1 MATTEPQKWTAT
13 LGSTADVNAIPAT
26 TPSGSGRA
34 SFSGLFPPV
43 TQLPLDQGGIAPE
56 RGDFNAL
63 FKYLGEY
70 LFYLMQGGMFSYST
84 DYDYTA
90 GNLVMH
96 GGSLYLCIAANGP
109 GSAIKYPT
117 DAAYW
122 RQLALTSQLPT
133 VNNGT
138 LTIQRNGSTVATF
151 SANQATNETINIDA
165 LPVGSYIQFA
175 GRQAPAGFLVCNGG
189 AISRTTYSKLFAVIG
204 TTYGGG
210 DGWSTF
216 NLPNLTDRF
225 LQGSSTSGT
234 VKNAGLPNIT
244 GVASAFFCSGTSIS
258 TSGAMYQTSA
268 VYGDLHGADD
278 EYKQYIVGL
287 GFNAS
292 RSSSIY
298 GSSSTVQPPA
308 LTCLICIKY

>member
-1 MATTEPQKWTAT
+1 MATIEPQKWSAT
-13 LGSTADVNAIPAT
+13 LGASADVNALPAT

-34 SFSGLFPPV
+34 STSGLFPPV

-96 GGSLYLCIAANGP
+96 EGSLYLCIASNGP
-109 GSAIKYPT
+109 SSAVKYPT

-138 LTIQRNGSTVATF
+138 LTIQKNGSNVATFSANQAGNTTANISVPTVNNGTLTIKKNGTTVATF
-151 SANQATNETINIDA
+151 SANQSGNTTANITVQTSGPGAFD
-165 LPVGSYIQFA
+165 VGSTIIVAMGYDQNLYY
-175 GRQAPAGFLVCNGG
+175 GRSIPGG
-189 AISRTTYSKLFAVIG
+189 AYYG
-204 TTYGGG
+204 WCPDDGGG
-210 DGWSTF
+210 AMSGVITIPGTWVCCVG
-216 NLPNLTDRF
+216 
-225 LQGSSTSGT
+225 QGNNGN
-234 VKNAGLPNIT
+234 VRG
-244 GVASAFFCSGTSIS
+244 
-258 TSGAMYQTSA
+258 
-268 VYGDLHGADD
+268 
-278 EYKQYIVGL
+278 
-287 GFNAS
+287 
-292 RSSSIY
+292 
-298 GSSSTVQPPA
+298 
-308 LTCLICIKY
+308 CIMRRIA

>member
-1 MATTEPQKWTAT
+1 MATTEPQKWAAT

-96 GGSLYLCIAANGP
+96 EGSLYLCIASNGP
-109 GSAIKYPT
+109 GSAVKYPT

-133 VNNGT
+133 VNNGA
-138 LTIQRNGSTVATF
+138 LTIQKNGATVATF
-151 SANQATNETINIDA
+151 SANQAGNTTANISVPAVNNGTLTIQKNGTTVATFSANQSGDTTANITVQAAAPGVFD
-165 LPVGSYIQFA
+165 VGSTVIRA
-175 GRQAPAGFLVCNGG
+175 APGYENINYGVLTSNGSFHGWCCDEKGG
-189 AISRTTYSKLFAVIG
+189 AISTNNGGTFWMPGTWVICCG
-204 TTYGGG
+204 VG
-210 DGWSTF
+210 
-216 NLPNLTDRF
+216 N
-225 LQGSSTSGT
+225 SS
-234 VKNAGLPNIT
+234 LIR
-244 GVASAFFCSGTSIS
+244 GVIMRRIA
-258 TSGAMYQTSA
+258 
-268 VYGDLHGADD
+268 
-278 EYKQYIVGL
+278 
-287 GFNAS
+287 
-292 RSSSIY
+292 
-298 GSSSTVQPPA
+298 
-308 LTCLICIKY
+308 

>member
-1 MATTEPQKWTAT
+1 MATTEPQKWDAT
-13 LGSTADVNAIPAT
+13 LGSTADVNAIPET

-96 GGSLYLCIAANGP
+96 EGSLYLCIASNGP
-109 GSAIKYPT
+109 GSAVKYPT
-117 DAAYW
+117 DADYW

-138 LTIQRNGSTVATF
+138 LTIQKNGSNVATFSANQAGNTTANISVPTVNNGTLTIQKNGATVATF
-151 SANQATNETINIDA
+151 SANQSGNTTANITVQAAAPGVFD
-165 LPVGSYIQFA
+165 VGSTVIRA
-175 GRQAPAGFLVCNGG
+175 APLDERFNYGTLTSHGYFHGWCCDEKGG
-189 AISRTTYSKLFAVIG
+189 AIGNTTVNYMPGTWIICNGTGNTSLIRGVIM
-204 TTYGGG
+204 
-210 DGWSTF
+210 
-216 NLPNLTDRF
+216 RRI
-225 LQGSSTSGT
+225 
-234 VKNAGLPNIT
+234 A
-244 GVASAFFCSGTSIS
+244 
-258 TSGAMYQTSA
+258 
-268 VYGDLHGADD
+268 
-278 EYKQYIVGL
+278 
-287 GFNAS
+287 
-292 RSSSIY
+292 
-298 GSSSTVQPPA
+298 
-308 LTCLICIKY
+308 

>member
-1 MATTEPQKWTAT
+1 MATTEPQKWAAT

-96 GGSLYLCIAANGP
+96 EGSLYLCIASNGP
-109 GSAIKYPT
+109 GSAVKYPT
-117 DAAYW
+117 DADYW

-138 LTIQRNGSTVATF
+138 LTIQKNGANVATFTANQAGNTTANISVPTVNNGTLTIQKNGTTVATF
-151 SANQATNETINIDA
+151 SANQSGNTTANITVQAAAPGVFD
-165 LPVGSYIQFA
+165 VGSTVIRA
-175 GRQAPAGFLVCNGG
+175 APLDERFNYGTLTSHGYFHGWCCDEKGG
-189 AISRTTYSKLFAVIG
+189 AIGNTTVNYMPGTWIICNGTGNTSLIRGVIM
-204 TTYGGG
+204 
-210 DGWSTF
+210 
-216 NLPNLTDRF
+216 RRI
-225 LQGSSTSGT
+225 
-234 VKNAGLPNIT
+234 A
-244 GVASAFFCSGTSIS
+244 
-258 TSGAMYQTSA
+258 
-268 VYGDLHGADD
+268 
-278 EYKQYIVGL
+278 
-287 GFNAS
+287 
-292 RSSSIY
+292 
-298 GSSSTVQPPA
+298 
-308 LTCLICIKY
+308 

>member
-96 GGSLYLCIAANGP
+96 GGSLYLCIASNGP
-109 GSAIKYPT
+109 GSATKYPT
-117 DAAYW
+117 DKAYW
-122 RQLALTSQLPT
+122 RRLALMSDMPA
-133 VNNGT
+133 VGNGT
-138 LTIQRNGSTVATF
+138 ITV
-151 SANQATNETINIDA
+151 QA
-165 LPVGSYIQFA
+165 
-175 GRQAPAGFLVCNGG
+175 
-189 AISRTTYSKLFAVIG
+189 
-204 TTYGGG
+204 
-210 DGWSTF
+210 
-216 NLPNLTDRF
+216 
-225 LQGSSTSGT
+225 
-234 VKNAGLPNIT
+234 
-244 GVASAFFCSGTSIS
+244 SGTSIGSFTANQGGNS
-258 TSGAMYQTSA
+258 TINIPEATVNSFGVVKTEEIGAYRDWVRFRSGVQIVWGSGRDNTPITFPRAFNGNPVVSA
-268 VYGDLHGADD
+268 TCATDLANPRFPCSFAGSATGVTFRVWDPVD
-278 EYKQYIVGL
+278 NIWNPDGTFTYIAIGTW
-287 GFNAS
+287 S
-292 RSSSIY
+292 
-298 GSSSTVQPPA
+298 
-308 LTCLICIKY
+308 

>member
-1 MATTEPQKWTAT
+1 MAITEPQKWAAT
-13 LGSTADVNAIPAT
+13 LGNTADVNAIPET

-96 GGSLYLCIAANGP
+96 EGSLYLCIAANGP
-109 GSAIKYPT
+109 GSTVKYPT
-117 DAAYW
+117 DANYW

-138 LTIQRNGSTVATF
+138 LTIQKNGSNVATF
-151 SANQATNETINIDA
+151 SANQAGNTTANISVPAVNNGALVIQKNGEYVATFRANQSGDTVANITVQAAAPGVYDIGSTIIAAFGYEENLYYGAIIPGGTRPGWCPDD
-165 LPVGSYIQFA
+165 
-175 GRQAPAGFLVCNGG
+175 RGG
-189 AISRTTYSKLFAVIG
+189 AISG
-204 TTYGGG
+204 
-210 DGWSTF
+210 
-216 NLPNLTDRF
+216 
-225 LQGSSTSGT
+225 
-234 VKNAGLPNIT
+234 NIT
-244 GVASAFFCSGTSIS
+244 IPGTWVCCVGSGNNRNVRGGIIRRI
-258 TSGAMYQTSA
+258 A
-268 VYGDLHGADD
+268 
-278 EYKQYIVGL
+278 
-287 GFNAS
+287 
-292 RSSSIY
+292 
-298 GSSSTVQPPA
+298 
-308 LTCLICIKY
+308 

>member
-1 MATTEPQKWTAT
+1 MATTEPLKWAAT
-13 LGSTADVNAIPAT
+13 LGSTADVNAIPET

-96 GGSLYLCIAANGP
+96 EGSLYLCIAANGP
-109 GSAIKYPT
+109 SSTVKYPT
-117 DAAYW
+117 DADYW

-138 LTIQRNGSTVATF
+138 LTIQKNGSNVATFTANQSGNTTANISVPAVNNGTLTIQKNGATVATF
-151 SANQATNETINIDA
+151 SANQSGNTTANITVQSAAGVFD
-165 LPVGSYIQFA
+165 VGSTVIRA
-175 GRQAPAGFLVCNGG
+175 APTTENLNYGVLTSHGYFHDWCCDSKGG
-189 AISRTTYSKLFAVIG
+189 AIWMADPVHMPGTWVICCG
-204 TTYGGG
+204 NG
-210 DGWSTF
+210 
-216 NLPNLTDRF
+216 NP
-225 LQGSSTSGT
+225 
-234 VKNAGLPNIT
+234 GLIR
-244 GVASAFFCSGTSIS
+244 
-258 TSGAMYQTSA
+258 GAIMRRIA
-268 VYGDLHGADD
+268 
-278 EYKQYIVGL
+278 
-287 GFNAS
+287 
-292 RSSSIY
+292 
-298 GSSSTVQPPA
+298 
-308 LTCLICIKY
+308 

>member
-70 LFYLMQGGMFSYST
+70 LFYLMQGGTFSYST

-96 GGSLYLCIAANGP
+96 GGSLYLCIASNGP

-117 DAAYW
+117 DTAYW

-138 LTIQRNGSTVATF
+138 LTIQKDGATVATF
-151 SANQATNETINIDA
+151 TANQAGNSIA
-165 LPVGSYIQFA
+165 
-175 GRQAPAGFLVCNGG
+175 
-189 AISRTTYSKLFAVIG
+189 
-204 TTYGGG
+204 
-210 DGWSTF
+210 
-216 NLPNLTDRF
+216 
-225 LQGSSTSGT
+225 
-234 VKNAGLPNIT
+234 NIT
-244 GVASAFFCSGTSIS
+244 ISEIAGQGVVGNQAWVRFKSGIQIVFGGVPVNTIISFPVAFSGVPMIEMTSPAFDGMVGVPGWTERS
-258 TSGAMYQTSA
+258 TTHIKGVEFDVVNHQWK
-268 VYGDLHGADD
+268 DD
-278 EYKQYIVGL
+278 GSFDFIAI
-287 GFNAS
+287 GFW
-292 RSSSIY
+292 
-298 GSSSTVQPPA
+298 
-308 LTCLICIKY
+308 

>member
-1 MATTEPQKWTAT
+1 MATTEPQKWAAT
-13 LGSTADVNAIPAT
+13 LGSTADVNAIPET

-90 GNLVMH
+90 GNLVLH
-96 GGSLYLCIAANGP
+96 GGSLYLCIASNGP

-117 DAAYW
+117 DTAYW

-138 LTIQRNGSTVATF
+138 LTIQKDGATVATF
-151 SANQATNETINIDA
+151 SANQAGNTTANISISEIDSQGAGWVRFKNGFQICGTRMSSWGYFTVVNFPRAFTSVWSVTLTNIGVDTYG
-165 LPVGSYIQFA
+165 PVVYGKVGAVGNSSFNLHA
-175 GRQAPAGFLVCNGG
+175 NLEDPASWYWM
-189 AISRTTYSKLFAVIG
+189 AIG
-204 TTYGGG
+204 T
-210 DGWSTF
+210 W
-216 NLPNLTDRF
+216 
-225 LQGSSTSGT
+225 
-234 VKNAGLPNIT
+234 K
-244 GVASAFFCSGTSIS
+244 
-258 TSGAMYQTSA
+258 
-268 VYGDLHGADD
+268 
-278 EYKQYIVGL
+278 
-287 GFNAS
+287 
-292 RSSSIY
+292 
-298 GSSSTVQPPA
+298 
-308 LTCLICIKY
+308 

>member
-1 MATTEPQKWTAT
+1 MATTEPQKWDAT

-96 GGSLYLCIAANGP
+96 EGSLYLCIAANGP
-109 GSAIKYPT
+109 GSTVKYPT
-117 DAAYW
+117 DADYW
-122 RQLALTSQLPT
+122 RQLALTSQLPI

-138 LTIQRNGSTVATF
+138 LTIQRNGSNVATF
-151 SANQATNETINIDA
+151 SANQAGNTTANI
-165 LPVGSYIQFA
+165 
-175 GRQAPAGFLVCNGG
+175 
-189 AISRTTYSKLFAVIG
+189 AISEIDSQGAGWVRFKNGFQICGQFVHLNMRDSPVNFPMAFTSVWSVTITNHGYSADAHVYGKVDSVGTSSFAIHSNAGNTFWYWMAIG
-204 TTYGGG
+204 T
-210 DGWSTF
+210 W
-216 NLPNLTDRF
+216 
-225 LQGSSTSGT
+225 
-234 VKNAGLPNIT
+234 K
-244 GVASAFFCSGTSIS
+244 
-258 TSGAMYQTSA
+258 
-268 VYGDLHGADD
+268 
-278 EYKQYIVGL
+278 
-287 GFNAS
+287 
-292 RSSSIY
+292 
-298 GSSSTVQPPA
+298 
-308 LTCLICIKY
+308 

>member
-1 MATTEPQKWTAT
+1 MATTEPQKWAAT
-13 LGSTADVNAIPAT
+13 LGNTADVNAIPET

-96 GGSLYLCIAANGP
+96 GGSLYLCIASNGP

-138 LTIQRNGSTVATF
+138 LTIQNNGATVATFTANQAGNTTANISVPAANNGVLTIQNNGATVATF
-151 SANQATNETINIDA
+151 SANQAGNTTANI
-165 LPVGSYIQFA
+165 
-175 GRQAPAGFLVCNGG
+175 
-189 AISRTTYSKLFAVIG
+189 AISEIDSQGA
-204 TTYGGG
+204 
-210 DGWSTF
+210 GWV
-216 NLPNLTDRF
+216 RF
-225 LQGSSTSGT
+225 KNGFQICGQIASSSAQDFPVNFPRAFTSVWSVTITNNGSSADAHVYGKVSG
-234 VKNAGLPNIT
+234 V
-244 GVASAFFCSGTSIS
+244 GTSSFAIH
-258 TSGAMYQTSA
+258 TNSGNTAWYWMA
-268 VYGDLHGADD
+268 
-278 EYKQYIVGL
+278 I
-287 GFNAS
+287 GFW
-292 RSSSIY
+292 
-298 GSSSTVQPPA
+298 
-308 LTCLICIKY
+308 K

>member
-1 MATTEPQKWTAT
+1 MATTEPQKWSAT
-13 LGSTADVNAIPAT
+13 LGASADVNSLPAT

-34 SFSGLFPPV
+34 STSGLFPPV

-96 GGSLYLCIAANGP
+96 EGSLYLCIASNGP
-109 GSAIKYPT
+109 GSAVKYPS

-138 LTIQRNGSTVATF
+138 LTIQKNGANVATFTANQAGNTTANISVPAVNNGTLTIQKNGTTIATF
-151 SANQATNETINIDA
+151 SANQAGNTTANISVQAAAPGVYDIGSTIIVAVPYDYS
-165 LPVGSYIQFA
+165 LYY
-175 GRQAPAGFLVCNGG
+175 GRIIPGGYFHGYCPDDGGG
-189 AISRTTYSKLFAVIG
+189 AISDVINIPG
-204 TTYGGG
+204 TWVCCVGPG
-210 DGWSTF
+210 
-216 NLPNLTDRF
+216 N
-225 LQGSSTSGT
+225 SS
-234 VKNAGLPNIT
+234 NIR
-244 GVASAFFCSGTSIS
+244 
-258 TSGAMYQTSA
+258 GAIIRRIA
-268 VYGDLHGADD
+268 
-278 EYKQYIVGL
+278 
-287 GFNAS
+287 
-292 RSSSIY
+292 
-298 GSSSTVQPPA
+298 
-308 LTCLICIKY
+308 

>member
-1 MATTEPQKWTAT
+1 MATTEPQKWAAA

-96 GGSLYLCIAANGP
+96 EGSLYLCIASNGP
-109 GSAIKYPT
+109 GSAVKYPT
-117 DAAYW
+117 DADYW

-138 LTIQRNGSTVATF
+138 LTIQKNGANVATFSANQAGNTTANISVPAVNNGTLTIQKNGATVATF
-151 SANQATNETINIDA
+151 SANQSGNTTANITVQSAAGVFD
-165 LPVGSYIQFA
+165 VGSTVIRA
-175 GRQAPAGFLVCNGG
+175 APTTENLNYGVLTSHGYFHDWCCDSKGG
-189 AISRTTYSKLFAVIG
+189 AIWMADPVYMPGTWVICCG
-204 TTYGGG
+204 NG
-210 DGWSTF
+210 
-216 NLPNLTDRF
+216 NP
-225 LQGSSTSGT
+225 
-234 VKNAGLPNIT
+234 GLIR
-244 GVASAFFCSGTSIS
+244 
-258 TSGAMYQTSA
+258 GAIMRRIA
-268 VYGDLHGADD
+268 
-278 EYKQYIVGL
+278 
-287 GFNAS
+287 
-292 RSSSIY
+292 
-298 GSSSTVQPPA
+298 
-308 LTCLICIKY
+308 

>member
-1 MATTEPQKWTAT
+1 MATTEPQKWAAT
-13 LGSTADVNAIPAT
+13 LGNTADVNALPAT

-96 GGSLYLCIAANGP
+96 GGSLYLCIASNGP

-122 RQLALTSQLPT
+122 RQLAVSGEDSSG
-133 VNNGT
+133 NGWV
-138 LTIQRNGSTVATF
+138 RFKNGVQICGQFVF
-151 SANQATNETINIDA
+151 SNVQD
-165 LPVGSYIQFA
+165 
-175 GRQAPAGFLVCNGG
+175 
-189 AISRTTYSKLFAVIG
+189 FAVNFPRAFTSVWSVTI
-204 TTYGGG
+204 TNYGPDPNAPIYGKV
-210 DGWSTF
+210 DG
-216 NLPNLTDRF
+216 L
-225 LQGSSTSGT
+225 
-234 VKNAGLPNIT
+234 
-244 GVASAFFCSGTSIS
+244 GTSSFVIH
-258 TSGAMYQTSA
+258 TSLRDTSWYWMA
-268 VYGDLHGADD
+268 
-278 EYKQYIVGL
+278 I
-287 GFNAS
+287 GFW
-292 RSSSIY
+292 
-298 GSSSTVQPPA
+298 
-308 LTCLICIKY
+308 K

>member
-70 LFYLMQGGMFSYST
+70 LFYLMQGGMFSYTT

-96 GGSLYLCIAANGP
+96 EGSLYLCIASNGP
-109 GSAIKYPT
+109 GSAVKYPT
-117 DAAYW
+117 DEDYW
-122 RQLALTSQLPT
+122 RQLALTSQLPI

-138 LTIQRNGSTVATF
+138 LTIQKNGSNVATFSANQAGNTTANISVPAVNNGTLTIQKNGTTVATF
-151 SANQATNETINIDA
+151 SANQAGNTTANITVQAAAGVFD
-165 LPVGSYIQFA
+165 VGSTVIRA
-175 GRQAPAGFLVCNGG
+175 APTTENLNYGVLTSHGYFHDWCCDSKGG
-189 AISRTTYSKLFAVIG
+189 AIWMA
-204 TTYGGG
+204 
-210 DGWSTF
+210 D
-216 NLPNLTDRF
+216 
-225 LQGSSTSGT
+225 
-234 VKNAGLPNIT
+234 
-244 GVASAFFCSGTSIS
+244 
-258 TSGAMYQTSA
+258 A
-268 VYGDLHGADD
+268 VYMPGTWVICCGNGNPGLVRGA
-278 EYKQYIVGL
+278 IMRRI
-287 GFNAS
+287 A
-292 RSSSIY
+292 
-298 GSSSTVQPPA
+298 
-308 LTCLICIKY
+308 

>member
-1 MATTEPQKWTAT
+1 MATTEPQKWDAT
-13 LGSTADVNAIPAT
+13 LGSTADVNAIPET

-96 GGSLYLCIAANGP
+96 EGSLYLCIAANGP
-109 GSAIKYPT
+109 GSTVKYPT
-117 DAAYW
+117 DEDYW

-138 LTIQRNGSTVATF
+138 LTIQKN
-151 SANQATNETINIDA
+151 DK
-165 LPVGSYIQFA
+165 P
-175 GRQAPAGFLVCNGG
+175 AP
-189 AISRTTYSKLFAVIG
+189 
-204 TTYGGG
+204 YG
-210 DGWSTF
+210 
-216 NLPNLTDRF
+216 
-225 LQGSSTSGT
+225 
-234 VKNAGLPNIT
+234 
-244 GVASAFFCSGTSIS
+244 
-258 TSGAMYQTSA
+258 
-268 VYGDLHGADD
+268 
-278 EYKQYIVGL
+278 
-287 GFNAS
+287 
-292 RSSSIY
+292 
-298 GSSSTVQPPA
+298 
-308 LTCLICIKY
+308 

>member
-1 MATTEPQKWTAT
+1 MATTEPQKWAAT

-96 GGSLYLCIAANGP
+96 EGSLYLCIASNGP
-109 GSAIKYPT
+109 GSTVRYPT

-138 LTIQRNGSTVATF
+138 LTIQRNGSNVATFSANQAGNTTANISVPTVNNGTLTIQKNGTTVATF
-151 SANQATNETINIDA
+151 SANQSGNTTANITVQAAAPGVFD
-165 LPVGSYIQFA
+165 VGSTVIRA
-175 GRQAPAGFLVCNGG
+175 APLDERFNYGTLTSHGYFHGWCCDEKGG
-189 AISRTTYSKLFAVIG
+189 AIGNTTVNYMPGTWIICNGTGNTSLIRGVIM
-204 TTYGGG
+204 
-210 DGWSTF
+210 
-216 NLPNLTDRF
+216 RRI
-225 LQGSSTSGT
+225 
-234 VKNAGLPNIT
+234 A
-244 GVASAFFCSGTSIS
+244 
-258 TSGAMYQTSA
+258 
-268 VYGDLHGADD
+268 
-278 EYKQYIVGL
+278 
-287 GFNAS
+287 
-292 RSSSIY
+292 
-298 GSSSTVQPPA
+298 
-308 LTCLICIKY
+308 